1 MSQTRNAL
9 EVVFRVRNG
18 ASGCSGWGSP
28 DNGARAKAGG
38 GFSEILNRY
47 DGGRTSWAW

>member
-1 MSQTRNAL
+1 MSQIRNAL